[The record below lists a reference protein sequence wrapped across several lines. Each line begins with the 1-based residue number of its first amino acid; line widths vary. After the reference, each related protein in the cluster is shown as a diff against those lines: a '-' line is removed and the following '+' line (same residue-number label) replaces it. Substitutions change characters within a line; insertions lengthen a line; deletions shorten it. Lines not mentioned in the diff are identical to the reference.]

1 MKVLFCSKA
10 FPKAFELLKALLPDE
25 EVVRCAGEHVVRM
38 GMAADVLIP
47 MMHRLGPELIGGTAA
62 KLIHQWGV
70 GLEGVDIAAAT
81 ARGIMVCNV
90 PGDVTAN
97 ADSTAEHALFLML
110 AVARRI
116 HECFS
121 AFHQGL
127 WGAPLGQVLG
137 GGAALIVGLGKV
149 GKALA
154 RKLAALGMN
163 VQAVRRTADL
173 ETEAAIGLSGA
184 GNMSRL
190 HEMASAADFVISTI
204 ALTDH
209 TRGLF
214 NRDLFHVMKPSAF
227 VINVSRGPVIAE
239 ADLVEALQ
247 TGAIAGAGLDVYEAE
262 PLDPS
267 CPLLTLPNVVA
278 TPHVAGV
285 TGKNYD
291 GIARILADNILRVKD
306 GKVPMY
312 CVNVTALNKPFI
324 LWRCPSLTA

>member
-1 MKVLFCSKA
+1 MNILFCGNA
-10 FPKAFELLKALLPDE
+10 FPHIVELLKALLPDE
-25 EVVRCAGEHVVRM
+25 DVCSCAGEDVVRL

-47 MMHRLGPELIGGTAA
+47 AMHRLEPELIGGTTA

-90 PGDVTAN
+90 PGDATAN

-127 WGAPLGQVLG
+127 WGTPMGQVLG
-137 GGAALIVGLGKV
+137 GSTALIVGLGRV

-154 RKLAALGMN
+154 RKLVALGMN
-163 VQAVRRTADL
+163 VRAVRRTADI
-173 ETEAAIGLSGA
+173 ETEAALGVTGA

-190 HEMASAADFVISTI
+190 YEMAPAADFVISTI
-204 ALTDH
+204 ALTVH

-214 NRDLFHVMKPSAF
+214 NLDLFRVMKPSAF
-227 VINVSRGPVIAE
+227 VINVSRGPVIDE
-239 ADLVEALQ
+239 VDLVEALQ
-247 TGAIAGAGLDVYEAE
+247 TGEIAGAGLDVYEQE
-262 PLDPS
+262 PLDPNS
-267 CPLLTLPNVVA
+267 PLLILPNVVA
-278 TPHVAGV
+278 TPHIAGV
-285 TGKNYD
+285 TRQNYD
-291 GIARILADNILRVKD
+291 GIARIVTDNILRVKG

-312 CVNVTALNKPFI
+312 CVNETTLKAQGTL
-324 LWRCPSLTA
+324 

>member
-1 MKVLFCSKA
+1 MKILFCGSA
-10 FPKAFELLKALLPDE
+10 FPKASELLKGLLPE
-25 EVVRCAGEHVVRM
+25 ENVSHCAGEDVVRL
-38 GMAADVLIP
+38 GMEADVLVP
-47 MMHRLGPELIGGTAA
+47 LMHRLEPELIEGTVA

-90 PGDVTAN
+90 PGDATLN

-116 HECFS
+116 RECFS
-121 AFHQGL
+121 SFHQGL
-127 WGAPLGQVLG
+127 WGAPVGQVLG
-137 GGAALIVGLGKV
+137 GGTALIVGLGRV

-163 VQAVRRTADL
+163 VHAVRRTPDL
-173 ETEAAIGLSGA
+173 ETEAAIGLAGA

-190 HEMASAADFVISTI
+190 YELASSADFVISTI
-204 ALTDH
+204 AQTDA

-214 NRDLFHVMKPSAF
+214 SRDLFRAMKPTAF
-227 VINVSRGPVIAE
+227 VINVSRGAVVDE
-239 ADLVEALQ
+239 AALVEALR
-247 TGAIAGAGLDVYEAE
+247 TGEIAGAGLDVYVQE
-262 PLDPS
+262 PLDPNS
-267 CPLLTLPNVVA
+267 PLLTLSNVVA

-291 GIARILADNILRVKD
+291 GIAKIVCDNILRVKA
-306 GKVPMY
+306 GKMPGH
-312 CVNVTALNKPFI
+312 CVNKTALNGITPVGFS
-324 LWRCPSLTA
+324 RDGP

>member
-1 MKVLFCSKA
+1 MKVLFCGKA
-10 FPKAFELLKALLPDE
+10 FPRAFELLKALLPDE
-25 EVVRCAGEHVVRM
+25 EVFSCAGEHVVRL
-38 GMAADVLIP
+38 GMAADVIIP
-47 MMHRLGPELIGGTAA
+47 LMHRLEPELIGGTAA

-81 ARGIMVCNV
+81 ARGVMVCNV
-90 PGDVTAN
+90 PGDVTPN

-127 WGAPLGQVLG
+127 WGTPLGQVLG
-137 GGAALIVGLGKV
+137 GGTALIVGLGRV

-163 VQAVRRTADL
+163 VQAVRRTPDI
-173 ETEAAIGLSGA
+173 ETEAAIGLVGA
-184 GNMSRL
+184 GDMSRL
-190 HEMASAADFVISTI
+190 YEMASSADFVISTI

-214 NRDLFHVMKPSAF
+214 NRDLFRVMKPSAF
-227 VINVSRGPVIAE
+227 VINVSRGPVIDE
-239 ADLVEALQ
+239 VDLVEALQ
-247 TGAIAGAGLDVYEAE
+247 TGEIAGAGLDVYELE
-262 PLDPS
+262 PLDPDS
-267 CPLLTLPNVVA
+267 PLLIMPNVVA

-285 TGKNYD
+285 TGRNYD
-291 GIARILADNILRVKD
+291 GIARVLTGNILRVKG
-306 GKVPMY
+306 GKAPMY
-312 CVNVTALNKPFI
+312 CVNETALCRKF
-324 LWRCPSLTA
+324 RK